1 MKIRI
6 TENQYKKLS
15 ESNNISNHQ
24 WNKIYNDL
32 WDEILH
38 GVCMKYTNDINTAE
52 DYCQNGFIK
61 VYQNINKF
69 RGGGSLKGWIKK
81 VINNNIIDELRKKK
95 IKYTT
100 DEPDWSRMDT
110 PESEEYKEEGISV
123 EDIMRASDRL
133 SPKFQAVFDLYSQGY
148 KHEEIAN
155 ELGISIGTSK
165 SNLFKAKANI
175 RKYLGK

>member
-6 TENQYKKLS
+6 SEKQYKKLS
-15 ESNNISNHQ
+15 ESNNISHQQ

-32 WDEILH
+32 WDEILY
-38 GVCMKYTNDINTAE
+38 GVCMKYTNDINTAQ

-69 RGGGSLKGWIKK
+69 TGGGSLKGWIKK
-81 VINNNIIDELRKKK
+81 VISNNIIDELRKKK
-95 IKYTT
+95 LQYTT
-100 DEPDWSRMDT
+100 DEPDWARMDA

-133 SPKFQAVFDLYSQGY
+133 SPKFRAVFDLYSQGY
-148 KHEEIAN
+148 KHEEIAD
-155 ELGISIGTSK
+155 ELGINIGTSK
-165 SNLFKAKANI
+165 SNLYKAKANI
-175 RKYLGK
+175 RKLLGK